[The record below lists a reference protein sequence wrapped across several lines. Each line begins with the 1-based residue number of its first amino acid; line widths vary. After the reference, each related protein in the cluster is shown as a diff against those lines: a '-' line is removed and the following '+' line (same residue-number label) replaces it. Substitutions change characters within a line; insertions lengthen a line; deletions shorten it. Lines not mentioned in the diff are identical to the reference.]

1 MSRLQITVTGMSC
14 TGCESRIATALGRLD
29 GVRNVDADHRTGS
42 VVVDHDAAEAPEHVI
57 RQRLGDAGYEI
68 QESQPQ

>member
-14 TGCESRIATALGRLD
+14 TGCESRIATSLSRLD
-29 GVRNVDADHRTGS
+29 GVRKVDADHRSGS
-42 VVVDHDAAEAPEHVI
+42 VVVDHDPAEAPEQVI
-57 RQRLGDAGYEI
+57 RQRLSDAGYEI